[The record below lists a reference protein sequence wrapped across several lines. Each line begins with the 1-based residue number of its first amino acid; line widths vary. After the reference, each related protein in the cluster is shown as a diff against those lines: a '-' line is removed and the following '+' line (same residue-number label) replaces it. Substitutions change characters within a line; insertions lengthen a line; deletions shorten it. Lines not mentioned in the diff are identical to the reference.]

1 MNKSQKVENID
12 VNIAAEPVIDYGG
25 EYTYGDYL
33 QFEFEEMVELIRGKI
48 FRMSPAPRIK
58 HQVINKNLIVLFF
71 KFLKNHDSCDFFH
84 APTDVVLPI
93 QNKKRKDS
101 KTVVQP
107 DIFVICDKSI
117 IEDQAVFG
125 VPNLIIEI
133 IGGKNIKKDT
143 QIKFDLYEEAGV
155 GEYWIVFADHQFV
168 EVYILENGKYVSQG
182 RFSEGDDIPVH
193 TLPGLVVNTDEV
205 FRGLA

>member
-1 MNKSQKVENID
+1 MKDLKIRQYEEANMTE
-12 VNIAAEPVIDYGG
+12 EPAIDYGR

-33 QFEFEEMVELIRGKI
+33 QFEFEEMVEIIRGKI

-58 HQVINKNLIVLFF
+58 HQVINRNLTGIFYNLM
-71 KFLKNHDSCDFFH
+71 KTHKSCDFFE

-93 QNKKRKDS
+93 DNKKRKDS

-107 DIFVICDKSI
+107 DLFVICDKSI

-133 IGGKNIKKDT
+133 LGGKNVKKDT
-143 QIKFDLYEEAGV
+143 RIKFDLYEEAGV

-168 EVYILENGKYVSQG
+168 EVYILENGKYISKG
-182 RFSEGDDIPVH
+182 RFSEGDDIPVN
-193 TLPGLVVNTDEV
+193 TLLGLMVNTDEI
-205 FRGLA
+205 FRGLE

>member
-1 MNKSQKVENID
+1 MNELQNIEND
-12 VNIAAEPVIDYGG
+12 EVNIAVEPVIDYDR

-33 QFEFEEMVELIRGKI
+33 KFEFDEMVELIRGKI

-58 HQVINKNLIVLFF
+58 HQVVNRNLIVSFFRLF
-71 KFLKNHDSCDFFH
+71 KNHKSCDFFH

-93 QNKKRKDS
+93 ENKKRKDS

-107 DIFVICDKSI
+107 DLFVICDKSI
-117 IEDQAVFG
+117 IEDKAVFG

-133 IGGKNIKKDT
+133 IGGKYIKKDT

-155 GEYWIVFADHQFV
+155 GEYWIVFADQQFV
-168 EVYILENGKYVSQG
+168 EVYILENGKYVWKG
-182 RFSEGDDIPVH
+182 RYSEGDDIPVK
-193 TLPGLVVNTDEV
+193 TLPGLIVNTDEV
-205 FRGLA
+205 FSGLE

>member
-1 MNKSQKVENID
+1 MKESQNHESKENVI
-12 VNIAAEPVIDYGG
+12 IEEPSFDYTK

-48 FRMSPAPRIK
+48 FRMSPAPLIR
-58 HQVINKNLIVLFF
+58 HQVINRNLTGIFYNL
-71 KFLKNHDSCDFFH
+71 LSNHESCDFFQ

-93 QNKKRKDS
+93 ENKKRKDS

-107 DIFVICDKSI
+107 DICVICDKSI
-117 IEDQAVFG
+117 IEDAAIFG
-125 VPNLIIEI
+125 VPDLVIEI

-143 QIKFDLYEEAGV
+143 KIKYDLYEEAGV
-155 GEYWIVFADHQFV
+155 GEYWIVFAEPQFV
-168 EVYILENGKYVSQG
+168 EVYVLKNGKYVMKG

-193 TLPGLVVNTDEV
+193 TLPGLMVNTDEV
-205 FRGLA
+205 FRGLE

>member
-1 MNKSQKVENID
+1 MKEEND
-12 VNIAAEPVIDYGG
+12 LKQDGSTNLHEPTVDYTR

-48 FRMSPAPRIK
+48 FRMSPAPRPN
-58 HQVINKNLIVLFF
+58 HQTVCINIATEINS
-71 KFLKNHDSCDFFH
+71 FLKLHPCKVFV
-84 APTDVVLPI
+84 APIDIVLPI
-93 QNKKRKDS
+93 ENKKRKDS

-117 IEDQAVFG
+117 IEDAAIFG
-125 VPNLIIEI
+125 VPDLVIEI
-133 IGGKNIKKDT
+133 IGGKNVKKDT
-143 QIKFDLYEEAGV
+143 KIKFDLYEEAGV

-168 EVYILENGKYVSQG
+168 EVYVLENGKYVMKG

-193 TLPGLVVNTDEV
+193 TLPGLMVNTDEV
-205 FRGLA
+205 FRGLE